1 MLNTSRQ
8 NSSTKTLMLNTN
20 PTVNTLKF
28 TNDTVKEYDSHL
40 TALKMC
46 KQFGLIILVSYICA
60 KYSVIE

>member
-8 NSSTKTLMLNTN
+8 NSSAETLMLHTN
-20 PTVNTLKF
+20 STVNTLKF
-28 TNDTVKEYDSHL
+28 TNDTVKDYDSHL

-46 KQFGLIILVSYICA
+46 KLFSLVILVSYICA